1 MRFRI
6 TIGILCAI
14 FALGLTP
21 AVFATSTG
29 TAMCDTAQGIYDDI
43 VNAPG
48 DPFGYN
54 GDTSDGC
61 WARSILICKAIQD
74 SGKLPEGCY
83 LDTVFVKWPPG
94 AYPGW
99 RYHQAC
105 TMTCYTE
112 NGVET
117 FVMDGLE
124 GEVLSEDDWNTE
136 YECPGGTYERKFG
149 SYWGYYCEP
158 TTDED
163 VEAAER
169 EVEARRGEDGDGKP
183 STDGTDQTDGK
194 RVTRASRVATVNATS
209 NGCAAAYAT
218 IPIFIDP
225 ATGWEYHYQTVV
237 DIQFNGNGNMIIGL
251 DRLQAWIEFPAG
263 TPQAFID
270 AATTSYTDGTPI
282 HVAIDN
288 AGGVRTKTDF
298 LLPQPLDQ
306 IQWVDP
312 LFQHPSCN

>member
-6 TIGILCAI
+6 TIGILCAL

-29 TAMCDTAQGIYDDI
+29 TAMCDTAQDIYDNI

-48 DPFGYN
+48 DPFGYG

-61 WARSILICKAIQD
+61 WARSILICQAIEQ
-74 SGKLPEGCY
+74 SGDMPENCFI
-83 LDTVFVKWPPG
+83 DTVFVHWPPG
-94 AYPGW
+94 AFGNW

-124 GEVLSEDDWNTE
+124 GEPLSEDAWNTE

-149 SYWGYYCEP
+149 SYWGYTCEP

-169 EVEARRGEDGDGKP
+169 EVEARRGEEGDGKP
-183 STDGTDQTDGK
+183 STDSTDGK
-194 RVTRASRVATVNATS
+194 RITRASRVAAVNSTS

-218 IPIFIDP
+218 VPIFIDP
-225 ATGWEYHYQTVV
+225 ATGWEYYYGVV
-237 DIQFNGNGNMIIGL
+237 NDVQFNGNGNMILGVGA
-251 DRLQAWIEFPAG
+251 LQAWIEVAPN

-270 AATTSYTDGTPI
+270 AAMTSYTDGTPV

-288 AGGVRTKTDF
+288 NGGVRDKVNF
-298 LLPQPLDQ
+298 QLPHPYDQ